1 MGTVW
6 RAKHDDMSDAAARVW
21 GGKGPPWR
29 GQKYTGPPLGKVLH
43 LYVDFFS
50 PYGYLGSLG
59 LDEIADHYGCTV
71 EWHPMLLGKSYFG
84 PTSVMKMP
92 AVPSIPMK
100 GPYTTRDIPRM
111 AALMQVPLDYC
122 GLMIPPT
129 HTGRAF
135 WYVHS
140 TLGAEA
146 ATELA
151 RVMYRAHWSEGQDL
165 GDPEEVARVGA
176 QVLQGVSEADLLEG
190 LKSDEAKRLQRD
202 GVQQSIAAGVWGS
215 PTVVVD
221 GEMFWGVDRLW
232 MVEEWLKRGGWI
244 DGVELPSR
252 EMAEAIVEHTS
263 VFEGVPPTSKL

>member
-1 MGTVW
+1 MGNPELESMTTP
-6 RAKHDDMSDAAARVW
+6 DASATARVW

-29 GQKYTGPPLGKVLH
+29 QQKYEGPPLGKVLH

-59 LDEIADHYGCTV
+59 LEEIAHHYGCKV
-71 EWHPMLLGKSYFG
+71 SWHPMLLGKSYFG

-111 AALMQVPLDYC
+111 AALMQVPLDYA

-165 GDPEEVARVGA
+165 GDFEQVARVGA
-176 QVLQGVSEADLLEG
+176 QVLQAFR
-190 LKSDEAKRLQRD
+190 RLNCSQASNQTTQR
-202 GVQQSIAAGVWGS
+202 GCSVRVYRN
-215 PTVVVD
+215 
-221 GEMFWGVDRLW
+221 RL
-232 MVEEWLKRGGWI
+232 
-244 DGVELPSR
+244 
-252 EMAEAIVEHTS
+252 
-263 VFEGVPPTSKL
+263 VPAC